1 MWYTIVGVAPR
12 NSLAFTCLST
22 WISGCRSGPAPCSWE
37 VCLLGAFGRLALVL
51 AAIGLYGVVAYHVT
65 LRTREIGIP
74 MAIGA
79 QPADSLR
86 MVLRQGLALTLLGVG
101 IGLAASVGLAR
112 GMARLLCG
120 VSPTDPPTYLAVS
133 LFWLAVASAACYL
146 PARRATRVDPT
157 VALRY
162 E

>member
-1 MWYTIVGVAPR
+1 MDIRVPFRACAR
-12 NSLAFTCLST
+12 Q
-22 WISGCRSGPAPCSWE
+22 
-37 VCLLGAFGRLALVL
+37 LGGLPPGHVWRLALVL
-51 AAIGLYGVVAYHVT
+51 AAIGLYRVVAFHVT

-79 QPADSLR
+79 QPADALR

>member
-1 MWYTIVGVAPR
+1 MVHH
-12 NSLAFTCLST
+12 
-22 WISGCRSGPAPCSWE
+22 SGRSPQEFAGIYLPLNMDIRVPFRAC
-37 VCLLGAFGRLALVL
+37 VRQLGGLPPGHVWRLALVL

-79 QPADSLR
+79 QPADALR

-133 LFWLAVASAACYL
+133 LLWLAVASAACYL